1 LASYLLGLCAEE
13 VSPPEDFVKKALQS
27 LSFLTAL
34 AVALGLSL
42 AASAQTTPQARPD
55 AQAQQAP
62 PTPSQ
67 PPDQAA
73 PPATN
78 STTAPEA
85 SSGSQAFTG
94 TVVKSGDKYMFQEE
108 GTNKTYD
115 IDHQEE
121 VQKFEG
127 KRVKVHGVID
137 PDGKTIRLQ

>member
-1 LASYLLGLCAEE
+1 
-13 VSPPEDFVKKALQS
+13 VKKTLQS

-34 AVALGLSL
+34 AIALGLTLS
-42 AASAQTTPQARPD
+42 ASAQTSPQAPPD
-55 AQAQQAP
+55 AQAQTPASQP
-62 PTPSQ
+62 PSGESPAQTQQTPTTPSQ

-78 STTAPEA
+78 SAMAPDA
-85 SSGSQAFTG
+85 SSGSQSFTG

-108 GTNKTYD
+108 GTGKTYD
-115 IDHQEE
+115 IDHQDE

-127 KRVKVHGVID
+127 KRVKVHGVMD